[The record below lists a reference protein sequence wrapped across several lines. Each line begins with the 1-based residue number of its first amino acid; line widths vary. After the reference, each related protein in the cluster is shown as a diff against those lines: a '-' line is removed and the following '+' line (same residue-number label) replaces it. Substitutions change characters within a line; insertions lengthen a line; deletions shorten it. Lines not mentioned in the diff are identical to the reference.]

1 MPINVVDLFSGAG
14 GLTCGFSYKIENNS
28 FKKTHDFNFI
38 FANEYNEQAAKAFA
52 TNFGDI
58 HLIKGDIAN
67 ITQNTLSLEDIS
79 SNIPID
85 LIIGGPPCQS
95 YSTVGK
101 RQYDQRAKMYQ
112 EYTKMLR
119 FLQPAMFIFENV
131 TGLLSMKNDKGNP
144 VIDDITT
151 LFDHIT
157 ESLGYK
163 LYRKVLNAK
172 DFGVPQSRERVFIV
186 GFRKDI
192 NYEWKFPSPTHGQG
206 LKDYV
211 TVAEAIS
218 DLPLVRCG
226 QKKEKY
232 TKATKT
238 DYQLLM
244 RGNSL
249 EIFDHECGI
258 YGDRMNTIIKAVKE
272 GKGRPYINELVAS
285 GVLPQECHLTS
296 GYNNTYGRLWWHKPS
311 TTITNSLGTPSALR
325 CIHPLQNRALTTR
338 EGARLQSMPDW
349 MRFYGNRH
357 ERNSQVGNAV
367 PPLLA
372 MAIANEVK
380 KIPFNSFRK

>member
-14 GLTCGFSYKIENNS
+14 GLTCGFSYKIEKNS
-28 FKKTHDFNFI
+28 FKKTDDFNFI

-52 TNFGDI
+52 TNFSDI
-58 HLIKGDIAN
+58 HLIKGDIAK
-67 ITQNTLSLEDIS
+67 ITQNTLSLENIS
-79 SNIPID
+79 SNIPVD

-119 FLQPAMFIFENV
+119 FLRPAMFIFENV
-131 TGLLSMKNDKGNP
+131 TGLLSMKNDRFSFEITDDGNK
-144 VIDDITT
+144 
-151 LFDHIT
+151 
-157 ESLGYK
+157 Y
-163 LYRKVLNAK
+163 
-172 DFGVPQSRERVFIV
+172 ERVFIV
-186 GFRKDI
+186 GLRKDI
-192 NYEWKFPSPTHGQG
+192 NYEWAFPSPTHGQG
-206 LKDYV
+206 LKNYV

-244 RGNSL
+244 RGNCL

-349 MRFYGNRH
+349 MRFYGSRH

-372 MAIANEVK
+372 MAIANEVRK
-380 KIPFNSFRK
+380 VPFESFRHISE

>member
-28 FKKTHDFNFI
+28 FKKTRDFNFI

-52 TNFGDI
+52 TNFNDI
-58 HLIKGDIAN
+58 HLIKGDIAK
-67 ITQNTLSLEDIS
+67 ITQNTLSLENIS
-79 SNIPID
+79 SNIPVD

-131 TGLLSMKNDKGNP
+131 TGLLSMRNDKGNP
-144 VIDDITT
+144 VIDDISA

-157 ESLGYK
+157 DSLGYR

-186 GFRKDI
+186 GLRKDI
-192 NYEWKFPSPTHGQG
+192 DYEWKFPSPTHGQG

-232 TKATKT
+232 TKETKT

-244 RGNSL
+244 RGNSM
-249 EIFDHECGI
+249 EIYDHECGI
-258 YGDRMNTIIKAVKE
+258 YGDRMNMIIKAVKE
-272 GKGRPYINELVAS
+272 GKGRPYINELVAN
-285 GVLPQECHLTS
+285 GILPEECHLTS
-296 GYNNTYGRLWWHKPS
+296 GYDNTYGRLWWHKPS

-372 MAIANEVK
+372 MAIANQVR
-380 KIPFNSFRK
+380 KIPFNSFR

>member
-28 FKKTHDFNFI
+28 FKKTRDFNFI

-52 TNFGDI
+52 TNFNDI
-58 HLIKGDIAN
+58 HLIKGDIAK
-67 ITQNTLSLEDIS
+67 ITQNTLSLENIS
-79 SNIPID
+79 SNIPVD

-131 TGLLSMKNDKGNP
+131 TGLLSMRNDKGNP
-144 VIDDITT
+144 VIDDISA

-157 ESLGYK
+157 DSLGYR

-186 GFRKDI
+186 GLRKDI
-192 NYEWKFPSPTHGQG
+192 DYEWKFPSPTHGQG

-244 RGNSL
+244 RGNSV
-249 EIFDHECGI
+249 EIYDHECGI

>member
-14 GLTCGFSYKIENNS
+14 GLTCGFSYKIEKNS
-28 FKKTHDFNFI
+28 FKKTDDFNFI

-52 TNFGDI
+52 TNFSDI
-58 HLIKGDIAN
+58 HLIKGDIAK
-67 ITQNTLSLEDIS
+67 ITQNTLSLENIS
-79 SNIPID
+79 SNIPVD

-119 FLQPAMFIFENV
+119 FLRPAMFIFENV

-144 VIDDITT
+144 VIEDISA

-157 ESLGYK
+157 ESLGYR
-163 LYRKVLNAK
+163 LYRKILNAK

-186 GFRKDI
+186 GLRKDI
-192 NYEWKFPSPTHGQG
+192 NYEWTFPSPTHGQG

-258 YGDRMNTIIKAVKE
+258 YGGRMNTIIKAVKE

-285 GVLPQECHLTS
+285 GVLPQECYLTS

-357 ERNSQVGNAV
+357 ERISQVGNAV

-380 KIPFNSFRK
+380 KIPFESFR